1 MSQSP
6 SPATPIFSQVDVTAG
21 STSEISTGSH
31 VEHSELLRE
40 VLASQDRTNEI
51 LEELLGVMAANQK
64 QRAQEMHQ
72 WRNANPRLAHS
83 CREAAEALSRVQV
96 EYLDRMT
103 DEINDSAE
111 DMVEGEFVLN
121 EFVDRFGP
129 RLAHLNGVIQVLAQL
144 SSSSN
149 PSATQ
154 P

>member
-21 STSEISTGSH
+21 NNSEVSTGTQT
-31 VEHSELLRE
+31 EQSELLRE

-51 LEELLGVMAANQK
+51 LEELLGVMSANQK

-72 WRNANPRLAHS
+72 WRNANPRLANS

-111 DMVEGEFVLN
+111 EMVDGEFVFN

-144 SSSSN
+144 SSHSN
-149 PSATQ
+149 PSANQ
-154 P
+154 S